1 MQRPV
6 SIVVLGVLNLLFA
19 VLGLL
24 GTVGS
29 VLILLGMDAS
39 NPVYGIM
46 QSSQAYRIFMYVSV
60 PLGLAFLCVLVA
72 AGVGLLL
79 SKAWGRTATIVYA
92 IYAIVMAL
100 LGGVVNAVFL
110 VGPLI
115 EQASSSGGPEA
126 IGAAS
131 GAVGGMAGT
140 CVGLIYPIVLLI
152 FMFRKNV
159 VDYLTRRPV

>member
-24 GTVGS
+24 STVGS
-29 VLILLGMDAS
+29 VLILLGMNAS

-46 QSSQAYRIFMYVSV
+46 QSSEAYRIFMYVSV
-60 PLGLAFLCVLVA
+60 PLGMVFLCVLVA

-110 VGPLI
+110 VGLRAHL
-115 EQASSSGGPEA
+115 ASRWTSATTQG
-126 IGAAS
+126 
-131 GAVGGMAGT
+131 
-140 CVGLIYPIVLLI
+140 
-152 FMFRKNV
+152 
-159 VDYLTRRPV
+159 